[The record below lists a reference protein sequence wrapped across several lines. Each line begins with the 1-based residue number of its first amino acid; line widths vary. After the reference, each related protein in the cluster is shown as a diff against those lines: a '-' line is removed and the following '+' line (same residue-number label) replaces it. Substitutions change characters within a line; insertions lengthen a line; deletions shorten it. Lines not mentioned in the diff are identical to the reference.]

1 MKLKASATVV
11 ITVVVA
17 VVVVVARVRSKCGL
31 RSRLYVFLNVYVRL
45 RFSRE
50 GGKEVT
56 PRLFLSRWAYKNLY
70 VALVDV

>member
-1 MKLKASATVV
+1 MLLKASATVV

-17 VVVVVARVRSKCGL
+17 VVVVVARVRSKRGL

-56 PRLFLSRWAYKNLY
+56 LRRSFPRWSYKICT
-70 VALVDV
+70 